1 MLWDGSKASVWPD
14 SDTISVA
21 SICET
26 VLWRIII
33 IHVLFS
39 VRGIRF
45 LDKKNNYYFIR
56 NIVN

>member
-1 MLWDGSKASVWPD
+1 MVPKPLCDQIVIP
-14 SDTISVA
+14 SVA

-26 VLWRIII
+26 VLRRIII

-56 NIVN
+56 NIVD

>member
-1 MLWDGSKASVWPD
+1 MVPKPLCDQIVIPSSSID
-14 SDTISVA
+14 
-21 SICET
+21 ICET
-26 VLWRIII
+26 VLRRIII